1 MILISLTQIILK
13 NEGDLLKDKTLVVPI
28 DKQGVSDYEND
39 VTKTDRLKYFVLSCK
54 EFNSMES
61 DGFFDL
67 LNDKFDLWIEEYE
80 EEIIPNQHL
89 IAVKEIVKSL
99 RKKYTLFLQALD
111 YAIECDTELCLE
123 F

>member
-1 MILISLTQIILK
+1 M
-13 NEGDLLKDKTLVVPI
+13 VVPI

-39 VTKTDRLKYFVLSCK
+39 VTKTDRLKYFVLSYK

-80 EEIIPNQHL
+80 EEIIPNKHL

-99 RKKYTLFLQALD
+99 KKEYTLFLKALD